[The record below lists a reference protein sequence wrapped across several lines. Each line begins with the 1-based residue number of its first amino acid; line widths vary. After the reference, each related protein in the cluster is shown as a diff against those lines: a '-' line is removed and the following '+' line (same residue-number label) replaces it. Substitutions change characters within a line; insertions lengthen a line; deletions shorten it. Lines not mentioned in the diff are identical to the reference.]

1 MAEWDIGSRKQD
13 HPYQMSLLG
22 RTRASAGKILHRK
35 NNKWEFFAYDRYT
48 APHTRIGQLIVC
60 VDNETITLVS
70 CDQRGRVLVINE
82 NSTIDDY
89 LTSYSRKASYL
100 SLSFM
105 AIWSDNTVDNI
116 EIEGASRSEGTGK
129 TSEKHS
135 KR

>member
-1 MAEWDIGSRKQD
+1 MGHWFTKAGPSISDVLAWKN
-13 HPYQMSLLG
+13 P
-22 RTRASAGKILHRK
+22 AGKILHRK
-35 NNKWEFFAYDRYT
+35 NNKWEFFAYDRHT

-60 VDNETITLVS
+60 VGNETITLVS